1 MCICILCTIG
11 YFNNSVASTGTK
23 REKSRGLRRYAA
35 VQVRFSRLFSFLL
48 NSVISLFCSLL
59 TTGLEQSKRKYQSRV
74 RRLEQRLVDQLIKT
88 DNMSG
93 VSSRCSSTKSSKS
106 EKQIC

>member
-1 MCICILCTIG
+1 MQI
-11 YFNNSVASTGTK
+11 
-23 REKSRGLRRYAA
+23 
-35 VQVRFSRLFSFLL
+35 RFSRLFFISIKLCYFSFY
-48 NSVISLFCSLL
+48 SLL

>member
-1 MCICILCTIG
+1 MP
-11 YFNNSVASTGTK
+11 
-23 REKSRGLRRYAA
+23 
-35 VQVRFSRLFSFLL
+35 RFKYDFPAFFHYYYLSFY
-48 NSVISLFCSLL
+48 SLL